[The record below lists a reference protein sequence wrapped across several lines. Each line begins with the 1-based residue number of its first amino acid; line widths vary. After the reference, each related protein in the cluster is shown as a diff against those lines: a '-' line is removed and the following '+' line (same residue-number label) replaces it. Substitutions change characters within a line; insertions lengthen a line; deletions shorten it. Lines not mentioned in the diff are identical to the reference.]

1 MRDPRKGRLE
11 QFVFTI
17 LVIYSA
23 IHFHWLLF
31 LPVAWRLT
39 SGIITIKKMVSE
51 EKVRKMGEEKK
62 SYPICMQS
70 TLISEPECRSR
81 AAK

>member
-1 MRDPRKGRLE
+1 MRNSGKGRLE
-11 QFVFTI
+11 PFFFTI
-17 LVIYSA
+17 PLIYSP

-31 LPVAWRLT
+31 LPVSWRLT

-51 EKVRKMGEEKK
+51 ERIRKMGEEKK

-70 TLISEPECRSR
+70 TLISEPEYRSR
-81 AAK
+81 AAE